1 MKSVE
6 LGVISGDMSET
17 DEERLTSSALI
28 GVGESVGTAAML
40 EAAAIS
46 SAAGDGP
53 SSVESEALETAGE
66 KSGTCMNTGSEL
78 SE

>member
-1 MKSVE
+1 MKSVG
-6 LGVISGDMSET
+6 LASRGVSSGDMSET
-17 DEERLTSSALI
+17 DEERLTSS
-28 GVGESVGTAAML
+28 GVGESLGTAAML